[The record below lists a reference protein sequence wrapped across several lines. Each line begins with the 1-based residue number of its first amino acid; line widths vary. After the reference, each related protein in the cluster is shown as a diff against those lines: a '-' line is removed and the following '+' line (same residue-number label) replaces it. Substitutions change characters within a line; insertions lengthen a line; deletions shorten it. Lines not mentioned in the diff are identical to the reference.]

1 MARRI
6 LCDVSR
12 IGKRTLDLVASTVRL
27 QNRTND
33 TTYKLSPEGLERW
46 KNYMFGNTSQGG
58 GGKSP
63 WTRLTGLFQ
72 TKKGGWIGRI
82 EVKQFPAV
90 IAVMKE
96 AHAKGGTLTLLIQPD
111 KSGKPAISM
120 TAGDAYQKQDQG
132 NQGNAGGGM
141 FAQAAVAP
149 PQQFSPA
156 PVTTA
161 PPARE
166 VTFGKADVPKD
177 SFDSLLE
184 SL

>member
-1 MARRI
+1 
-6 LCDVSR
+6 
-12 IGKRTLDLVASTVRL
+12 
-27 QNRTND
+27 
-33 TTYKLSPEGLERW
+33 
-46 KNYMFGNTSQGG
+46 MFGNTQQGG

-120 TAGDAYQKQDQG
+120 TAGDAYQKQDAAPQV
-132 NQGNAGGGM
+132 GGM
-141 FAQAAVAP
+141 FDTPAPQAA
-149 PQQFSPA
+149 PQPQ
-156 PVTTA
+156 T
-161 PPARE
+161 RE
-166 VTFGKADVPKD
+166 VTFGKADVPRD
-177 SFDSLLE
+177 NFDTLLE